1 MLTMNR
7 FLAIAL
13 LATCEF
19 LALPV
24 FPAAAVL
31 PSPFAHQVS
40 PDAGSRE
47 VFNRVQDGLTSGD
60 VGAFSRYFSS
70 QVMVTLKGAE
80 SGYYSANQAY
90 YLLTNYI
97 RTRQFARFV
106 FTTVGGSEG
115 NPYATGSV
123 TFNFRGKRETA
134 QVYVSLAQT
143 GGRWLITQIN
153 IY

>member
-7 FLAIAL
+7 FLAIAFLAACEL
-13 LATCEF
+13 LAP
-19 LALPV
+19 PV
-24 FPAAAVL
+24 FPAAAVV
-31 PSPFAHQVS
+31 PSPCSLQVS
-40 PDAGSRE
+40 PDATSRE
-47 VFNRVQDGLTSGD
+47 IFDHVQDGLTSGD
-60 VGAFSRYFSS
+60 IGAFSRYFSS

-80 SGYYSANQAY
+80 SGHYSANQAY

-115 NPYATGSV
+115 NPYATGSA
-123 TFNFRGKRETA
+123 TFNYRGKRETA